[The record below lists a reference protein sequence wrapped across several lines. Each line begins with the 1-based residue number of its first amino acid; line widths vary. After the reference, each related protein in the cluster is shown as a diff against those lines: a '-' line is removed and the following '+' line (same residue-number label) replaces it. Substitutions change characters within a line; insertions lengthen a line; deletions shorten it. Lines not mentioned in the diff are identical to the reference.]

1 MASTDLDS
9 IRWAVEALQWVKLR
23 KAELAQVEKDARDA
37 VEEALGDN
45 TEGSLDGHPVVTW
58 KFHKRNALDQSV
70 LKQTFPDIYEVCKK
84 VSEVRRFEVVDHDE

>member
-45 TEGSLDGHPVVTW
+45 TEGSLDGHTVVIW
-58 KFHKRNALDQSV
+58 KFHKRNALDQAF
-70 LKQTFPDIYEVCKK
+70 LKKAYPEIHELCKK
-84 VSEVRRFEVVDHDE
+84 VTEVRRFEVVDSEA